1 MEIMLRPTSLWECT
15 NLASI
20 SLCYL
25 LVVERSTRFD
35 PNEFIYIASKSHCYT
50 FQTAHAMNFL
60 FLTHH
65 TTLCENI
72 FGVLQKH
79 STNIIKS
86 DIPWGAKPPHHHV
99 QLGAF
104 KLLQI
109 QCT

>member
-15 NLASI
+15 NLAPI

-35 PNEFIYIASKSHCYT
+35 PNEYSIQIALLYLPNSTRYE
-50 FQTAHAMNFL
+50 L
-60 FLTHH
+60 PILTHH

-79 STNIIKS
+79 STSIIKS
-86 DIPWGAKPPHHHV
+86 DIPWGAKPPHHHI